1 MSTSDPV
8 IADFERFLN
17 TIPDTFTLQQWQFA
31 YKKVIFTMGLKI
43 LNKFP
48 QNAFGPDPSSP
59 LPPPPPGNGAEN
71 GGEVAYSLNVTVSPT
86 KGRYPW
92 AMGGGPTGN
101 PIIHVW
107 QAATEL
113 APPPPPPPPGG

>member
-1 MSTSDPV
+1 MSTSDPI
-8 IADFERFLN
+8 IADFERFLAK
-17 TIPDTFTLQQWQFA
+17 IPDAFTLQQWQFA
-31 YKKVIFTMGLKI
+31 YKKVIFTMGLRI

-59 LPPPPPGNGAEN
+59 PLPATGSEN
-71 GGEVAYSLNVTVSPT
+71 GGYDVMSLSLTVSPT
-86 KGRYPW
+86 KGRVPW

-107 QAATEL
+107 QAAMEL